1 MCFNRV
7 RREALQPT
15 EDKTGGRQYG
25 WRAVNVRVVLEGERA
40 SHRLITLAFSHYN
53 EKARWGLDR
62 YAVPY
67 REEPHMPFACSL
79 AVAIA
84 TRGRGG
90 AADRTS
96 SRYSTP
102 VLILNDG
109 RVLSDSTDILR
120 FAADRDGSL
129 FSSSEVSDLV
139 DHYGDQLGPYT
150 RLLAYGHV
158 VRHPGMIE
166 RLAAENVGRRE
177 TWVFERLV
185 PLMRSQLKRA
195 LNLTEAG
202 RDRALARVRE
212 ELDGAASRSEGR
224 DYLCGDRFTAA
235 DLTFAALLAP
245 VLCVTP
251 EEGYGAILPD
261 PASLDAE
268 AQALISEVRTHPA
281 GQFALRMYAEERR
294 RILPFGN
301 GV

>member
-1 MCFNRV
+1 
-7 RREALQPT
+7 
-15 EDKTGGRQYG
+15 
-25 WRAVNVRVVLEGERA
+25 VNVSVVFGGGRA

-53 EKARWGLDR
+53 EKARWALDR

-67 REEPHMPFACSL
+67 REEPHMPFVCSL

-84 TRGRGG
+84 TRGHGG
-90 AADRTS
+90 EADRTS

-102 VLILNDG
+102 VLMLNDG
-109 RVLSDSTDILR
+109 RVLSDSTDIVR
-120 FAADRDGSL
+120 FAADRDDSL
-129 FSSSEVSDLV
+129 FPSSEVSGLV
-139 DHYGDQLGPYT
+139 DYYGDQLGPYT
-150 RLLAYGHV
+150 RLLGYWHV
-158 VRHPGMIE
+158 GRHPGMIE

-177 TWVFERLV
+177 AWVFERLV
-185 PLMRSQLKRA
+185 PLMRSQLTRA

-202 RDRALARVRE
+202 RDRALARLRE
-212 ELDGAASRSEGR
+212 ELDAAASRLEGR

-251 EEGYGAILPD
+251 EEGFGAILPD
-261 PASLDAE
+261 LAALDDE
-268 AQALISEVRTHPA
+268 AQALVGEVRTHPA

-294 RILPFGN
+294 RVLALGN